1 MSPIFV
7 EGEGGTLIAAPP
19 VTLPPP
25 SAPAPPP
32 APPSQPPEPQLIPTP
47 GNPLVDGTTLAPPV
61 VAPASP
67 PPAPRPAAP
76 SPAPAPAAP
85 APSVPPASPL
95 PQPGVPLID
104 VGEGPLIVAPR
115 VTGTAPPPPP
125 PTVAPPSSPLAP
137 PAGDGTP
144 APRPIPQPGKPL
156 IDVGDNTLIA
166 APPRSDFALPPGIGA
181 PPPPPGLED
190 VGDRS
195 SPLEPEDGPNLG
207 ERELFTR
214 NPVLRGAAFVEYVR
228 TRAAHYD
235 LDPLAVFANY
245 LAEGSSGTIGDDG
258 HAYGPW
264 QIWATDGRI
273 RSFAKLGTF
282 SDAVNTWTWSR
293 DGVDYALRSMVA
305 GGAAGLRGHAAVHAI
320 VYGFER
326 PANMRAADLNR
337 QDIYDALERQGE
349 RVWAELANAAP
360 GPVHTEP
367 GLATPSGSGPAGGP
381 SVAHEPSAGDV
392 HTAWA
397 DLMRVYGRTLPAATV
412 NIRDARRE
420 LARSV
425 T

>member
-7 EGEGGTLIAAPP
+7 EGPGGVLIAAPP
-19 VTLPPP
+19 VTVPPP
-25 SAPAPPP
+25 SAPPPPP
-32 APPSQPPEPQLIPTP
+32 A
-47 GNPLVDGTTLAPPV
+47 A
-61 VAPASP
+61 
-67 PPAPRPAAP
+67 
-76 SPAPAPAAP
+76 
-85 APSVPPASPL
+85 
-95 PQPGVPLID
+95 
-104 VGEGPLIVAPR
+104 
-115 VTGTAPPPPP
+115 
-125 PTVAPPSSPLAP
+125 
-137 PAGDGTP
+137 
-144 APRPIPQPGKPL
+144 
-156 IDVGDNTLIA
+156 A
-166 APPRSDFALPPGIGA
+166 APPQPVGLFEPGGPFFNPPPLLPRFGA
-181 PPPPPGLED
+181 PPPPPEGLED
-190 VGDRS
+190 IGDRS

-207 ERELFTR
+207 DRELFAR
-214 NPVLRGAAFVEYVR
+214 NPVLRGTAFVDYVR
-228 TRAAHYD
+228 TRAEHYN

-245 LAEGSSGTIGDDG
+245 LAEGSKGVVGDDG

-305 GGAAGLRGHAAVHAI
+305 GGAAGLHGDAAVHAI

-326 PANMRAADLNR
+326 PANMRTAYLNR
-337 QDIYDALERQGE
+337 VDIYNALAGQGA

-367 GLATPSGSGPAGGP
+367 GLTGPGAGGAAGGP